1 MKRTIGCLLC
11 SLLLL
16 ALCACGQPEPV
27 APDEEAQPAVGELPG
42 GESTAAP
49 DPFSAPVPASE
60 TVDGSWFSDAVFIG
74 DSVSVMLR
82 MYNETY
88 GVLGDATFLCAVSL
102 SQTGALSAQ
111 TGSER
116 LPEWP
121 AGSGQHPR
129 IADAVAACGAKKVYL
144 MLGMNCIAGG
154 VDRATDDLVTLV
166 GQIREQVPDAAI
178 LIESVTPMT
187 QTSPRAD
194 ASLNNDTIGQFNARM
209 QQHCQA
215 NQWYYVN
222 VAEALSDEG
231 GWLRDDYSGDT
242 AMGIHLDY
250 KGAGAWADYLLTH
263 VPSALK

>member
-1 MKRTIGCLLC
+1 MKHILGCLLC
-11 SLLLL
+11 ILFVL
-16 ALCACGQPEPV
+16 ALCACGQPDPA
-27 APDEEAQPAVGELPG
+27 APDDAAQPAVGELPG
-42 GESTAAP
+42 GESTAVP
-49 DPFSAPVPASE
+49 NPFASPVPASE
-60 TVDGSWFSDAVFIG
+60 AVDGSWFSDAVFIG
-74 DSVSVMLR
+74 DSVSVMLQ
-82 MYNETY
+82 MYNGTY
-88 GVLGDATFLCAVSL
+88 GTLGDATFLCAVSL
-102 SQTGALSAQ
+102 SQTSALSAQ

-154 VDRATDDLVTLV
+154 VDRAANDLVTLV

-194 ASLNNDTIGQFNARM
+194 DSLNNDTIGQFNARM
-209 QQHCQA
+209 QQECQA
-215 NQWYYVN
+215 NQWYYVD

-231 GWLRDDYSGDT
+231 GYLRDDYSGDT